1 MGLLHAAI
9 DVTDMDATTEFYGD
23 VLGFEPVAELEAG
36 GVTNVFYGHGDE
48 MEIQFVP
55 ADESDVDPSGLNHL
69 AVDVDDVDA
78 LVDELGEDRVE
89 RGPFAVDEFGLY
101 VAFVTDPDGYVVE
114 IIQPQG

>member
-1 MGLLHAAI
+1 MSLLHAAI
-9 DVTDMDATTEFYGD
+9 DVTDMEATSAFYGD

-48 MEIQFVP
+48 MELQFVP
-55 ADESDVDPSGLNHL
+55 AEGEVDPSGLNHL

-78 LVDELGEDRVE
+78 LVEELGEDRVE

-114 IIQPQG
+114 VIQPQE